1 MRNELWT
8 QRIEA
13 HAAERRTGLM
23 YVLGAA
29 HLLDFEAYDG
39 LLTLLA
45 QPAFQVRRVRQ
56 AEDIGQ
62 HTHVCRTE
70 FSPVWGGH
78 QATRLG
84 DFRAPAHLASTAG
97 LAQRACALIRATVHL
112 VDKRQRSKRVAARGG
127 KPAYLQP
134 SARPKS
140 LHLAFDSQKVAPEF
154 RKPWDTGIEPSA
166 KGVRYA
172 HYTARHSTLLR
183 PCVSERAWAQSQPG
197 GCSGRF

>member
-1 MRNELWT
+1 MRNELWA

-70 FSPVWGGH
+70 FSPVWGV
-78 QATRLG
+78 T
-84 DFRAPAHLASTAG
+84 G
-97 LAQRACALIRATVHL
+97 LLDLEI
-112 VDKRQRSKRVAARGG
+112 
-127 KPAYLQP
+127 
-134 SARPKS
+134 
-140 LHLAFDSQKVAPEF
+140 FE
-154 RKPWDTGIEPSA
+154 
-166 KGVRYA
+166 
-172 HYTARHSTLLR
+172 LLR
-183 PCVSERAWAQSQPG
+183 ISLPLLDSRIKLA
-197 GCSGRF
+197 R